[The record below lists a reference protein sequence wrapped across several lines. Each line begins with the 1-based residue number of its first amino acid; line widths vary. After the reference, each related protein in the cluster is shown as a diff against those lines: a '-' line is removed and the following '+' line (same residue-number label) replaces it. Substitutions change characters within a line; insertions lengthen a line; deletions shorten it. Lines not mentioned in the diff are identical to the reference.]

1 MANSLGSQRKN
12 FRCVFNPYVTKDNRE
27 GIIRSIIS
35 QFEGYEAEPMVTAHE
50 DGFILTLTLGPELT
64 PTVARDKILW
74 NQFVESVTAQDA
86 IRKIQILR
94 LPQAGIMDFGE
105 RATGAGSVGAFAPDV
120 DPFTGNTGVD
130 EKLNI
135 PLDRIPKY
143 QIDADPGDSLGHH
156 ASVRYA
162 DPTDLNSEDQA
173 FVHGLTPADLTSDVN
188 RIETKNFDPLEAG
201 QDLHRPLPAVLG
213 SFKRIAI
220 DTDAGSAF
228 TLNKPNGFQSVGD
241 PPDQG
246 PLHEKASPGTGI
258 GGGAPISGASW
269 YVTQPGNEQ
278 GTEMGVERNRDYDL
292 GSSSAPFAGITAST
306 NDNLYQNT
314 VTERNTL
321 FEGPAEQQMTE
332 AIKNEY
338 GASTGEDQYKDSIR
352 TLISSV
358 LNDDEENKDQGIK
371 AEYGS
376 TLDMLGVGEH
386 PMGGATYGSF
396 FGINETYD
404 YEGDIDVYDI

>member
-1 MANSLGSQRKN
+1 MDNNLVHQRKN
-12 FRCVFNPYVTKDNRE
+12 FRCVFNPYVTKDNRD
-27 GIIRSIIS
+27 GVIRSIIS
-35 QFEGYEAEPMVTAHE
+35 QFDGYGAEPEVTVHD
-50 DGFILTLTLGPELT
+50 DGFILSLNLGPELS
-64 PTVARDKILW
+64 PTLARDKILW

-105 RATGAGSVGAFAPDV
+105 RASGAGSVGGFGPEV
-120 DPFTGNTGVD
+120 DPFTGDTGVD

-135 PLDRIPKY
+135 PLNRVPKY
-143 QIDADPGDSLGHH
+143 QIDADPNDTLGHH
-156 ASVRYA
+156 ASVRKYA
-162 DPTDLNSEDQA
+162 DPTDLGSEDQA

-188 RIETKNFDPLEAG
+188 RVDSDANDPLETG
-201 QDLHRPLPAVLG
+201 KSIHRPLPAVLG

-246 PLHEKASPGTGI
+246 PLHEKASPATGI

-278 GTEMGVERNRDYDL
+278 GTAMGDERNKDYDL
-292 GSSSAPFAGITAST
+292 SSSSAPLSSIVAS
-306 NDNLYQNT
+306 NKSPGEVQRDAQI
-314 VTERNTL
+314 
-321 FEGPAEQQMTE
+321 EQQ
-332 AIKNEY
+332 Y
-338 GASTGEDQYKDSIR
+338 GAPVPEVPGGNSIQGEYW
-352 TLISSV
+352 
-358 LNDDEENKDQGIK
+358 
-371 AEYGS
+371 S
-376 TLDMLGVGEH
+376 TLDMLGVGDH
-386 PMGGATYGSF
+386 PLGGAAYGSF

-404 YEGDIDVYDI
+404 YEGDVDVYDI

>member
-1 MANSLGSQRKN
+1 MGNSLGSQRKN

-27 GIIRSIIS
+27 GIIRSIIA
-35 QFEGYEAEPMVTAHE
+35 QFDGYEAEPMVTAHE
-50 DGFILTLTLGPELT
+50 DGFIITLTLGPELS
-64 PTVARDKILW
+64 PTLARDKILW

-105 RATGAGSVGAFAPDV
+105 RATAAGSVGGFGPAV

-130 EKLNI
+130 EKLNV
-135 PLDRIPKY
+135 PLNNVPKY
-143 QIDADPGDSLGHH
+143 QIDADPDDTLGHH
-156 ASVRYA
+156 ASVKKYA
-162 DPTDLNSEDQA
+162 DPTDLGSEDQS
-173 FVHGLTPADLTSDVN
+173 FVHGLTPEGLTSDATVVDSDA
-188 RIETKNFDPLEAG
+188 KDPLETG
-201 QDLHRPLPAVLG
+201 QRIHRPLPAVLG

-246 PLHEKASPGTGI
+246 PLHERANPGTGI

-278 GTEMGVERNRDYDL
+278 GTAMGDERNKDYDL
-292 GSSSAPFAGITAST
+292 SSSSAPLAGITASVING
-306 NDNLYQNT
+306 ND
-314 VTERNTL
+314 E
-321 FEGPAEQQMTE
+321 
-332 AIKNEY
+332 
-338 GASTGEDQYKDSIR
+338 
-352 TLISSV
+352 
-358 LNDDEENKDQGIK
+358 DEEQGIK

-386 PMGGATYGSF
+386 PLGGAAYGSI

-404 YEGDIDVYDI
+404 YEGDFDVYDI